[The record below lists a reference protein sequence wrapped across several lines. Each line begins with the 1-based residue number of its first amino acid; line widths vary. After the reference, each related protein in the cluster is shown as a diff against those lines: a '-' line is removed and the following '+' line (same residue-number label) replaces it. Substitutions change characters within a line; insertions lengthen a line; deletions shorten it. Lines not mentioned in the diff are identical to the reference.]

1 MPDEDDRPAADPL
14 IEAREVTRTYGG
26 VAVLRSASAAFPP
39 GLTAVIGPNGSGK
52 STLLGTL
59 VGRVL
64 PVEGAVLRRGPA
76 AGARIGYL
84 PQDVP
89 FRDDFTAKETLAF
102 YARLADAGPGAA
114 DDALASVGLVDAGD
128 RRIDA
133 LSGGMRRLLGI
144 AVATLGE
151 PPVVVLDEPTS
162 GLDPGMRERAFA
174 AAADRADGGTAVVVS
189 THDLGLAEAH
199 ADRVV
204 ALHRGRVAAA
214 GRIDA
219 LRATHDVDDLTGLY
233 RSIVDT
239 NGSRGAEGTNRQS
252 GDGQSA
258 GEAGSE
264 SGSKAGSAPGTESES
279 DGGSGSDSGTVHV
292 PGVSDR

>member
-1 MPDEDDRPAADPL
+1 MTSDPDPDADAPL
-14 IEAREVTRTYGG
+14 IEVRDVTRTYGG
-26 VAVLRSASAAFPP
+26 VAVLRSAAVAFPP

-59 VGRVL
+59 VSRVL
-64 PVEGAVLRRGPA
+64 PVAGEVRRHGSAVDG
-76 AGARIGYL
+76 RIGYL

-89 FRDDFTAKETLAF
+89 FRDAFTARETLAF
-102 YARLADAGPGAA
+102 YARLIGVEPTAA
-114 DDALASVGLVDAGD
+114 DDALASVGLDDAGD
-128 RRIDA
+128 RRVDA

-144 AVATLGE
+144 AVATLGD

-162 GLDPGMRERAFA
+162 GLDPGMRERAFS

-189 THDLGLAEAH
+189 THDLGLAGTY

-214 GRIDA
+214 GRVEA
-219 LRATHDVDDLTGLY
+219 LCSAHEADGLDGLY
-233 RSIVDT
+233 RSIV
-239 NGSRGAEGTNRQS
+239 GSKPSERLVS
-252 GDGQSA
+252 G
-258 GEAGSE
+258 AGSE
-264 SGSKAGSAPGTESES
+264 GDADADADPDSE
-279 DGGSGSDSGTVHV
+279 GVHV